1 MTLRVPILLLAL
13 AGCASIPPADV
24 PLIGRWGGPHIGLE
38 LTSDGGTLDY
48 DCAAGRIEGPVL
60 PRGDGTFEA
69 QGKHTPSTGGP
80 ERVGEVRPTYEALY
94 GGTVRGD
101 RMTLLVRVENGV
113 LIGPLT
119 LRRGAEP
126 VLFRCL

>member
-1 MTLRVPILLLAL
+1 MKARAAILLLGL
-13 AGCASIPPADV
+13 AACASIPPADV
-24 PLIGRWGGPHIGLE
+24 PLTGRWGGRHAGLE
-38 LTSDGGTLDY
+38 LTPTGGTLDY

-60 PRGDGTFEA
+60 PRRDGTFEA
-69 QGKHTPSTGGP
+69 QGKHTPGIGGP

-101 RMTLLVRVENGV
+101 RMTLLVRVENGT

-119 LRRGAEP
+119 LRRGVEP
-126 VLFRCL
+126 LLFRCL

>member
-1 MTLRVPILLLAL
+1 MARATILLLVL
-13 AGCASIPPADV
+13 AGCATSPPADV
-24 PLIGRWGGPHIGLE
+24 PLTGRWGGPHVGLE
-38 LTSDGGTLDY
+38 LTREGGALEY
-48 DCAAGRIEGPVL
+48 DCAAGLIEGPVL
-60 PRGDGTFEA
+60 PRGDGTFES
-69 QGKHTPSTGGP
+69 QGKHTPGTGGP

-101 RMTLLVRVENGV
+101 RMTLLVRVENGI

-126 VLFRCL
+126 VLLRCL